1 MAGGGVQCATEPDT
15 AGGAAAVPA
24 RGAGGPWE
32 LARYHRPHP
41 PRALP
46 PLPHPA
52 RRPRRALAQP
62 VLAHVRVSIVQYRG
76 HIAHRGHNEGVT
88 FFFPVDERRRVG
100 RPSTCTLKPPAGASE
115 RRAGPCTRLAV
126 CVCVGACVCVCGRRG
141 TTAAGRG
148 DRADV
153 SAFFFAPHRLFP
165 PRLSLVSVAW
175 ARARRLLLPLLRT
188 ATAAAATTINRHC
201 PRGRCA
207 REVRRHVG
215 PLLQVQVGE
224 PGLPDDCL

>member
-62 VLAHVRVSIVQYRG
+62 VLARVRVSTVQYRG

-88 FFFPVDERRRVG
+88 FFFFRSTSGGGSVDRRRARSSRRRERASDERD
-100 RPSTCTLKPPAGASE
+100 
-115 RRAGPCTRLAV
+115 RAHVLPCA
-126 CVCVGACVCVCGRRG
+126 CVWVRVCVCGRRG